1 MLFDLFDDILQI
13 VEIKSLRKYL
23 IKVKSLIKTN

>member
-1 MLFDLFDDILQI
+1 MLFDLFEGILLI
-13 VEIKSLRKYL
+13 VEIKSLRNYR